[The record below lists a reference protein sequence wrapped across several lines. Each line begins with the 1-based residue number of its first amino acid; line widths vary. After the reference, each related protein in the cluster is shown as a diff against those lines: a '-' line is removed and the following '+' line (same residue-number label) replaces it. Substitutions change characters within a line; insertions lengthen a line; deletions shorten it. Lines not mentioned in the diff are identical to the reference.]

1 MPSSFLVPNC
11 HRQLLAQ
18 ITRSRTSYK
27 LQHSCCTLGVPTLM
41 FPFARGQVFVPW
53 RLKGG
58 PFKLRCRKSAK
69 ECCKT
74 AGRLTAKFDPPWD
87 GNGCRNCVVSGRP
100 FRAKHGERERE
111 RARAVAD
118 MFGEGEQPDLWGTL
132 SVKNKQPL
140 ADNVLALGTRRCK
153 GFDSC
158 IWSYNYGKWGTP
170 KLTVLMIS

>member
-111 RARAVAD
+111 RELWQTCLVKESSQIYGAPCRSKTNSPWLTTCWPWEQGGVRVLTPVYD
-118 MFGEGEQPDLWGTL
+118 PTTMENGERQNW
-132 SVKNKQPL
+132 Q
-140 ADNVLALGTRRCK
+140 
-153 GFDSC
+153 F
-158 IWSYNYGKWGTP
+158 
-170 KLTVLMIS
+170 

>member
-1 MPSSFLVPNC
+1 MRLGCLTNTFAARHTSWFPLDWHFLVFLRMESWIMPSSFLVPNC
-11 HRQLLAQ
+11 RRQLLAQ

-27 LQHSCCTLGVPTLM
+27 LHHSFCMLGAPTLM

-100 FRAKHGERERE
+100 FRESCGRHVWWR
-111 RARAVAD
+111 RAAVAQD
-118 MFGEGEQPDLWGTL
+118 
-132 SVKNKQPL
+132 
-140 ADNVLALGTRRCK
+140 
-153 GFDSC
+153 
-158 IWSYNYGKWGTP
+158 
-170 KLTVLMIS
+170 

>member
-1 MPSSFLVPNC
+1 MESWIMPSSFLVPNC

-111 RARAVAD
+111 SESCGRHVWWRRAARFMGHPVGQKQTAPGWQRV
-118 MFGEGEQPDLWGTL
+118 GLG
-132 SVKNKQPL
+132 NKE
-140 ADNVLALGTRRCK
+140 V
-153 GFDSC
+153 
-158 IWSYNYGKWGTP
+158 
-170 KLTVLMIS
+170 